1 MNLKSKIAL
10 ITGAGQGIGKAT
22 AEAFARAGA
31 TVFVAD
37 LNLEQ
42 ARIVA
47 EELITNHKI
56 EAWALQV
63 DVANEASVID
73 MVGQVQKKYNRL
85 DILVNN
91 AGIFQI
97 AVPFEEMPQADWDK
111 MFGVNLAGTVNCVKA
126 AIPMFKAQRYGKII
140 NLSSLA
146 AEVGGIAAGA
156 NYSASKA
163 AIICLTKSLAKYLGS
178 YQINVNAVAPGLIKT
193 AMTADLNQD
202 PSMVPL
208 KRLGEAEEVA
218 DVILFLASD
227 RSRYIT
233 GSTLDVN
240 GGIFMK

>member
-1 MNLKSKIAL
+1 MNLKGKIAL

-22 AEAFARAGA
+22 AEAFAQAGA
-31 TVFVAD
+31 TVVVAD
-37 LNLEQ
+37 LNFAQ
-42 ARIVA
+42 AEAVA
-47 EELITNHKI
+47 EMLKKSWQI
-56 EAWALQV
+56 EALALQV
-63 DVANEASVID
+63 DVSDEAGVNK
-73 MVGQVQKKYNRL
+73 MMGQIQEKYARL

-91 AGIFQI
+91 AGIFQL

-111 MFGVNLAGTVNCVKA
+111 MFGVNLGGAVHCIKA

-156 NYSASKA
+156 NYSTSKA
-163 AIICLTKSLAKYLGS
+163 AVICLTKTVAKYLGP
-178 YQINVNAVAPGLIKT
+178 YQINVNTVAPGFIKT
-193 AMTADLNQD
+193 EMTAGFKQD
-202 PSMVPL
+202 PAMAPL

-240 GGIFMK
+240 GGIFMN

>member
-1 MNLKSKIAL
+1 MNLKTKIAL

-31 TVFVAD
+31 TVIVAD
-37 LNLEQ
+37 IHLEQ
-42 ARIVA
+42 VRMVA
-47 EELITNHKI
+47 EELTANHKV
-56 EAWALQV
+56 EAWPLQV
-63 DVANEASVID
+63 DVSNESNVIT
-73 MVGQVQKKYNRL
+73 MMEWIRKKYGRL

-91 AGIFQI
+91 AGIFQA
-97 AVPFEEMPQADWDK
+97 AVPFEEMPQSDWDR
-111 MFGVNLAGTVNCVKA
+111 MFGVNLGGSVNCVKA
-126 AIPMFKAQRYGKII
+126 AIPMFKAQQYGKII

-156 NYSASKA
+156 NYSTSKA
-163 AIICLTKSLAKYLGS
+163 AIICLTKSLAKYLGP

-193 AMTADLNQD
+193 AMTAGLNQD

-240 GGIFMK
+240 GGIFMN